1 MYPYY
6 NINCSK
12 VHFERIK
19 MKILFNE
26 QLPNLKIKS
35 VDSAKVQALYIYL
48 LINCFSKN
56 VIYKGYN
63 FKAGDIL
70 VNILDLAKFLSCSKT
85 TVTKILSF
93 LSDRCYITRET
104 LFLGKQQHILINI
117 NDSDCCQIITD
128 DIKG

>member
-1 MYPYY
+1 
-6 NINCSK
+6 
-12 VHFERIK
+12 

-93 LSDRCYITRET
+93 LSDKCYITRET